1 MHATVQPW
9 HAEGRPSPTG
19 RTAETTGAATLVIPC
34 RRSFDHAGFNFQ
46 ILLLP
51 RGLGE
56 GLPWA
61 KECWVRIKRTSF
73 AEQPAPLCPASAGS
87 NLRPL
92 TAGEKART
100 FSQTFSHPSL
110 KEYETHCSTG
120 SLLN

>member
-19 RTAETTGAATLVIPC
+19 RTAETTGVATLVIPC

-56 GLPWA
+56 GLPRA
-61 KECWVRIKRTSF
+61 KECWARIKRTSF

-92 TAGEKART
+92 TAGEKARS